1 MPRTLTKF
9 SLRGLLA
16 LASCPILISFYASP
30 VSAETLKGNVTKQGE
45 KERTGLSRSD
55 LTQPQPTSDD
65 PFSDDKAEIS
75 APDSNFRMDEV
86 RKPKPPFDLRAMQE
100 NQRPVQAM
108 QPMTPKGNP
117 FEGENDPM
125 PEMQQPPQPFVNKA
139 RGNDP
144 DSSPEMQLAWDQWH
158 HRVAEAIYQRFNFLA
173 KLGFKHSPPL
183 LCQVA
188 YVVSRDGHIQNVQ
201 VQQKSTNALFNI
213 IVYQTVKS
221 LDGDINLLQ
230 YPPGSRRQFV
240 PKVGTFTQNYGGD
253 GFKYTVG
260 DRETVQGR

>member
-1 MPRTLTKF
+1 MLTK
-9 SLRGLLA
+9 LPIRKILA
-16 LASCPILISFYASP
+16 LASCPVLISVCTGA
-30 VSAETLKGNVTKQGE
+30 VSAQTLKGYASKEGE
-45 KERTGLSRSD
+45 KEKTGLSRSD
-55 LTQPQPTSDD
+55 LTPATSDD

-75 APDSNFRMDEV
+75 APDNSFKMDQV
-86 RKPKPPFDLRAMQE
+86 RQPKPPFDLRANQE
-100 NQRPVQAM
+100 NQRPMA
-108 QPMTPKGNP
+108 MTPMVPKANP

-125 PEMQQPPQPFVNKA
+125 PEMQPPPQPFQNKA

-188 YVVSRDGHIQNVQ
+188 YVVTRDGHITNVQ

-213 IVYQTVKS
+213 IVFQTVKS

-230 YPPGSRRQFV
+230 YPQGSRRQFV